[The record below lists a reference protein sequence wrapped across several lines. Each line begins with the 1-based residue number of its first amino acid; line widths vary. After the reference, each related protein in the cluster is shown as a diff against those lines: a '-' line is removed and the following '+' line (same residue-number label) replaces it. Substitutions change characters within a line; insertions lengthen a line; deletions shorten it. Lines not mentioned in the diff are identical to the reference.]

1 MTFRLSAILIASI
14 ILVGCANDTASIR
27 LIQSEGPLKPNTVPE
42 FYKVG
47 VADQVQRL
55 QGGNPKVLELR
66 IGAPSKALI
75 GTASSVEVAVKT
87 AAVISI
93 GDPPTRC
100 YIADFINQSPTTGGL
115 RPAQLD
121 GCSDGM
127 EDMLAFYKS
136 RYPT

>member
-1 MTFRLSAILIASI
+1 MTYAIVALLILGLSLS
-14 ILVGCANDTASIR
+14 GCANDTASVR
-27 LIQSEGPLKPNTVPE
+27 LIQSEEPLKANTVPD

-47 VADQVQRL
+47 VADRINRL

-75 GTASSVEVAVKT
+75 GTASSVEVAAKI
-87 AAVISI
+87 AAVVSI

-100 YIADFINQSPTTGGL
+100 YIVDFIREAAASDL
-115 RPAQLD
+115 KPAQLD

-127 EDMLAFYKS
+127 EEMLAFYRA
-136 RYPT
+136 RYPG

>member
-1 MTFRLSAILIASI
+1 MAYKAVALLIISGSLCA
-14 ILVGCANDTASIR
+14 CANDTASVR

-47 VADQVQRL
+47 VADQVYRL

-66 IGAPSKALI
+66 IGSPSKALI
-75 GTASSVEVAVKT
+75 GTASSVEVAAKI
-87 AAVISI
+87 AAVVSI

-100 YIADFINQSPTTGGL
+100 YVVDFIKEAATSNL

-127 EDMLAFYKS
+127 EDMLAFYRA
-136 RYPT
+136 RYPG